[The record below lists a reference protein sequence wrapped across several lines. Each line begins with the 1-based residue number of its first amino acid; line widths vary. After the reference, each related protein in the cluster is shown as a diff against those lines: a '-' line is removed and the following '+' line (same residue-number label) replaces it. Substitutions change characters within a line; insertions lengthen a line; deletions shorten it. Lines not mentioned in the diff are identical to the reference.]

1 MFVSRKKYDKV
12 LADLA
17 AQQTLTRRAR
27 DDKSA
32 AIEKLGRSEAAR
44 RRAGST
50 ISTLLSAC
58 NILANASK
66 QVQAD
71 GKIGDR
77 REQISNLTDAREQ
90 WDEVVANAKL

>member
-1 MFVSRKKYDKV
+1 MPVSRKKYDKV

-27 DDKSA
+27 EDKNELIA
-32 AIEKLGRSEAAR
+32 KLGNSEQAR
-44 RRAGST
+44 RRAGS
-50 ISTLLSAC
+50 IINTLTSAG

-66 QVQAD
+66 QVQPD

-77 REQISNLTDAREQ
+77 REQISQLTDAREQ
-90 WDEVVANAKL
+90 WEETIANAKL

>member
-1 MFVSRKKYDKV
+1 MPVSRKKYDKV

-27 DDKSA
+27 EDKNELIA
-32 AIEKLGRSEAAR
+32 KLGNSEQAR
-44 RRAGST
+44 RRAGS
-50 ISTLLSAC
+50 IINTLTSAG

>member
-1 MFVSRKKYDKV
+1 MFVRRNKYDKL

-17 AQQTLTRRAR
+17 GQQTLTQRAR
-27 DDKSA
+27 DDKA
-32 AIEKLGRSEAAR
+32 ATIEKLGQSEAAR
-44 RRAGST
+44 RRAGSA
-50 ISTLLSAC
+50 ISALRSAG

-77 REQISNLTDAREQ
+77 REQLSNLTDAREQ
-90 WDEVVANAKL
+90 WDEVVANLS

>member
-1 MFVSRKKYDKV
+1 MPVSRKKYDKV
-12 LADLA
+12 LSDLA

-27 DDKSA
+27 EDKA
-32 AIEKLGRSEAAR
+32 LAIEKLGNSEQAR
-44 RRAGST
+44 RRAGSVV
-50 ISTLLSAC
+50 SALRSAG

-90 WDEVVANAKL
+90 WDEVIASAKL